1 MADEEAT
8 LEQLEADRQSS
19 PPESDDAD
27 SFIGLTDEHL
37 SPPEADSTTLTQADG
52 TAKPEDTGKVETSP
66 KGTKPAKGETAA
78 SPADEP
84 APWDKDRQG
93 RDQTTANERKGLE
106 KQFLELKE
114 LVLQS
119 IARSVGGDEPDIPIA
134 ELAKHAEELKARA
147 VELDTEFPDDE
158 FDDEAKTK
166 YRTRFKAVNTEL
178 DKLAK
183 NLKKFSQRPAKEAEP
198 SAEAGPAAQTP
209 KPGGATVADFNAAL
223 AAADKEFGVHLR
235 SEAVAE
241 FKKLCEAREWIN
253 NPPTKGQMQDA
264 VERTYAVL
272 ALKRPR
278 GPSGRES
285 GNGNPPPGGRASA
298 SLSTR
303 RVSTGMPATLDQLV
317 AERKR
322 ALRVK

>member
-1 MADEEAT
+1 VADEEAT

-27 SFIGLTDEHL
+27 SFIGLTDEQL

-66 KGTKPAKGETAA
+66 KGTEPAKGETAA

-93 RDQTTANERKGLE
+93 RDQTAANERKGVE
-106 KQFLELKE
+106 KEIAELKE
-114 LVLQS
+114 LVQGLHGEIQALRKPSAKEDEKVS
-119 IARSVGGDEPDIPIA
+119 IDDLEAQ
-134 ELAKHAEELKARA
+134 LAKLE
-147 VELDTEFPDDE
+147 DDYPDDE
-158 FDDEAKTK
+158 FDDEAKAK
-166 YRTRFKAVNTEL
+166 HRTRLKAVRTEL
-178 DKLAK
+178 GKLAK
-183 NLKKFSQRPAKEAEP
+183 NLKESSQRPAKEAEP
-198 SAEAGPAAQTP
+198 SAEAGPTAQRP
-209 KPGGATVADFNAAL
+209 KPGSATVADFNAAL
-223 AAADKEFGVHLR
+223 VAADKEFGVHLR

-298 SLSTR
+298 SSSTR